1 MADSSTD
8 DFLEVPAEATPAYAE
23 EIATPRPGRR
33 MPAAVTT
40 GAWLAVGLVVGAIAV
55 ATLHSNTGSAANGF
69 AGGPAA
75 TANQVPAG
83 PGQGFAGG
91 APPGGF
97 GGPGGGPGGGRGGGL
112 AGEQHVVGTLT
123 AVGTA
128 SITVNSASGTAT
140 YPIESS
146 TVLVKGGQRASLS
159 ALTVGD
165 SVVVHVYP
173 QNGSTHV
180 ELVIDSDGA
189 TTET

>member
-8 DFLEVPAEATPAYAE
+8 DFLEVPPEATPAYAE
-23 EIATPRPGRR
+23 DVATPRPGRR

-40 GAWLAVGLVVGAIAV
+40 GAWLAVGLVVGAIGV
-55 ATLHSNTGSAANGF
+55 AALHSNNTGSASNGF

-75 TANQVPAG
+75 TANQVPGAG
-83 PGQGFAGG
+83 PGQGLAGG
-91 APPGGF
+91 PPPGGF
-97 GGPGGGPGGGRGGGL
+97 GGPGGGRGGGP

-123 AVGTA
+123 AVGSA
-128 SITVNSASGTAT
+128 SITVKSASGTAT
-140 YPIESS
+140 YPIESN
-146 TVLVKGGQRASLS
+146 TVLVKGGQRVSSLS

-165 SVVVHVYP
+165 TVVVHVYP

-180 ELVIDSDGA
+180 EVVLDSDGA

>member
-23 EIATPRPGRR
+23 ELATPRPGRR

-40 GAWLAVGLVVGAIAV
+40 GAWLVVGLLVGAIGV
-55 ATLHSNTGSAANGF
+55 AALHSNTGSAANGF

-75 TANQVPAG
+75 TANQVPGAG

-97 GGPGGGPGGGRGGGL
+97 GGPGGGL

-123 AVGTA
+123 AVGAA
-128 SITVNSASGTAT
+128 SLTGQSARGTAT

-165 SVVVHVYP
+165 TVVVHVYP

-180 ELVIDSDGA
+180 ELVLDSDGA